1 MLSGLFGS
9 LLYLALEIQHSGFM
23 FAALAGFLV
32 IGFDADPDSQ
42 ARPVYMLIGVA
53 GAAPFLAYLAT
64 PHLAAGAGVDLNK
77 VDPSPLFLLADIA
90 AAAGGIWLAFWYLR
104 NGVHLLED
112 LLGRKTKRSSL
123 ERNRRTDIR
132 EIEKFLPS
140 SRARFDPLKHIDF
153 KKGIFVGRDE
163 DDKPVYISSSDWDV
177 SHVLLSGRTR
187 SGKGVAAQILGCQ
200 SIRLGELFV
209 VLDPKCDSWMPHIY
223 RDECMRSGKPWVLLD
238 LRPSAPPQI
247 NLSQGASAESLESVF
262 IGGFSLTEKGDNAD
276 FYRLGDR
283 AAARAA
289 AAHLAKY
296 PGDTLA
302 DIVKTNSEAWS
313 ESAAGFLAGMREL
326 AELPAV
332 NRVGGGGIDLHA
344 LAESG
349 GCLYVIGDMLNTRI
363 VRVQR
368 MILLLLLEIAR
379 TRESIDE
386 TPRIIRVFADEF
398 RVHISRPFI
407 VSLGASAG
415 WRLLSLLAFQSFGD
429 LRDCPADLDPDLIQQ
444 ATMENCAIQ
453 LSYRIKDPET
463 AEILAASTGQ
473 ILVDDESRKT
483 SRNLAMSETVAGER
497 TLRQADRYLVD
508 VNMITH
514 LPVPDPTA
522 GTIGCGV
529 LIGAGP
535 LAQFCFTSPVAA
547 CRTKEGIT
555 PTTPPQNAPV
565 AVAEDAPAWMRGGV
579 IESPYNAAGERSAA
593 DAIELPDV

>member
-9 LLYLALEIQHSGFM
+9 LLYLALEIQHSGFL
-23 FAALAGFLV
+23 FTALAGFIV
-32 IGFDADPDSQ
+32 IALDTDPKSQ
-42 ARPVYMLIGVA
+42 ARPVYMLIGTA
-53 GAAPFLAYLAT
+53 GVLPFLAYLAT
-64 PHLAAGAGVDLNK
+64 PHLAAGAGVDLEEI
-77 VDPSPLFLLADIA
+77 DPSPLFLIADIFS
-90 AAAGGIWLAFWYLR
+90 AGVGVWAAFWYLR
-104 NGVHLLED
+104 DGVHLLEK
-112 LLGRKTKRSSL
+112 LRGKKTKRSSL

-140 SRARFDPLKHIDF
+140 TKPRFDPLKHIDF
-153 KKGIFVGRDE
+153 ERGIFVGTDE
-163 DDKPVYISSSDWDV
+163 DDKPLYIKRNDWEV
-177 SHVLLSGRTR
+177 SHLLLSGRTR

-200 SIRLGELFV
+200 SIRMGELFV
-209 VLDPKCDSWMPHIY
+209 VLDPKCDTWMPHIY
-223 RDECMRSGKPWVLLD
+223 RDECTRSGKPWVLLD
-238 LRPSAPPQI
+238 LRPSAPTQI
-247 NLSQGASAESLESVF
+247 NLGQGASAESLESVL

-283 AAARAA
+283 AAARAV
-289 AAHLAKY
+289 AAHWAQN
-296 PGDTLA
+296 PGDTPA
-302 DIVKTNSEAWS
+302 DIVKHFGEAWA
-313 ESAAGFLAGMREL
+313 ESAAGFLAGMTEL

-332 NRVGGGGIDLHA
+332 NRKDGQGIDLRA

-368 MILLLLLEIAR
+368 MILLLLLELAR
-379 TRESIDE
+379 TRDSIDT

-415 WRLLSLLAFQSFGD
+415 WRLLSMLAFQSFGD

-453 LSYRIKDPET
+453 LSYRIKDAAT
-463 AEILAASTGQ
+463 AEALAATTGQ

-483 SRNLAMSETVAGER
+483 SRNIAMSETVDGER
-497 TLRQADRYLVD
+497 TLRQADRYLID
-508 VNMITH
+508 VNMITN

-535 LAQFCFTSPVAA
+535 LAQFCFTSPVFAT
-547 CRTKEGIT
+547 RTREGIT
-555 PTTPPQNAPV
+555 PTTPPPGAQSSARV
-565 AVAEDAPAWMRGGV
+565 EEIEDA
-579 IESPYNAAGERSAA
+579 SANP
-593 DAIELPDV
+593 PDDGPDDDTDMMEPV